1 MQSSDEIKNYT
12 ITPRACACE
21 NLYNGMSPLKPGDSF
36 EKMSQKMLKFDS
48 HIKKT
53 PPSRI
58 KNHAVVSAISMLN
71 GDDDDDDSSS
81 RTTSFLSS
89 SPTVMALMTSSLVD
103 RPEVDEEELHANSLL
118 IATSTPM
125 RRKVAVESYVQNILC
140 GVCQMHVV
148 SYEVK

>member
-48 HIKKT
+48 HTKKT

-58 KNHAVVSAISMLN
+58 KDHAVVSAIPMLN
-71 GDDDDDDSSS
+71 GDDDEDSSH
-81 RTTSFLSS
+81 RTASFLSS
-89 SPTVMALMTSSLVD
+89 SPTAMALVTSSLAD
-103 RPEVDEEELHANSLL
+103 RPEVDEEEPHANSLL
-118 IATSTPM
+118 VATSTPM

-148 SYEVK
+148 NYEVK